1 MTYVKLEDAIKTVKA
16 IEVPVGG
23 FDDKIDA
30 WLKAIDIA
38 AGALATLPT
47 VSVTDEMVEVAARA
61 MCWQD
66 TEIGSDCEKACLASS
81 KCLGDSVAH
90 YRREARTALE
100 AALGATVSDG
110 EVLAKFAAE
119 QEPLGAEFEALYDA
133 NVEKLYDDDTV
144 SDGWEDIATAPK
156 DGTLFLGICPTGAG
170 HPHYMHP
177 FVMRHE
183 GKLHST
189 FQYNNGA
196 KWVDWPK
203 PDPTNWKPLG
213 PLPAPPTIE

>member
-47 VSVTDEMVEVAARA
+47 VSVTDEMVERAARA
-61 MCWQD
+61 MAANRGLDWD
-66 TEIGSDCEKACLASS
+66 RKNNGTEYANHGYWLPC
-81 KCLGDSVAH
+81 
-90 YRREARTALE
+90 ARAALE

-144 SDGWEDIATAPK
+144 SDGWEDIATAPR
-156 DGTLFLGICPTGAG
+156 DGTDILVYCGPAF
-170 HPHYMHP
+170 
-177 FVMRHE
+177 
-183 GKLHST
+183 
-189 FQYNNGA
+189 
-196 KWVDWPK
+196 
-203 PDPTNWKPLG
+203 DPMWAVACWTDDQWDVWYAQGDGPQCWEYWKPLG

>member
-1 MTYVKLEDAIKTVKA
+1 MLIKLDDAIAAVKA

-23 FDDKIDA
+23 FEDKIDA
-30 WLKAIDIA
+30 WLKAIDISA
-38 AGALATLPT
+38 
-47 VSVTDEMVEVAARA
+47 
-61 MCWQD
+61 
-66 TEIGSDCEKACLASS
+66 
-81 KCLGDSVAH
+81 
-90 YRREARTALE
+90 
-100 AALGATVSDG
+100 AALR
-110 EVLAKFAAE
+110 
-119 QEPLGAEFEALYDA
+119 ALP
-133 NVEKLYDDDTV
+133 V
-144 SDGWEDIATAPK
+144 SDGWEDIATAPR

>member
-144 SDGWEDIATAPK
+144 SDGWEDIATAPR
-156 DGTLFLGICPTGAG
+156 DGTDILVYCGPAF
-170 HPHYMHP
+170 
-177 FVMRHE
+177 
-183 GKLHST
+183 
-189 FQYNNGA
+189 
-196 KWVDWPK
+196 
-203 PDPTNWKPLG
+203 DPMWAVACWTDDQWDVWYAQGDGPQCWEYWKPLG